1 MHTISATFTFL
12 TSEKRDTFLNI
23 LNSPDGLAV
32 TRVWP
37 GCVSIECYTVQD
49 NENQVVLWEKWNKQ
63 ADHEKYMSM
72 RKETG
77 MFDLLENLLAKP
89 FEVVR
94 LSEEVVSPPLH
105 DGDAEY
111 ARTLAAH
118 LHVVS
123 EVEAMKERKTVLAA
137 GVAAGVAAGAAA
149 GAAASAVA
157 GAAEGQKNIWRD
169 SAL

>member
-137 GVAAGVAAGAAA
+137 AGAAAGVAA